1 MTTTQ
6 LRMTFEETPPG
17 KTYSA
22 PSVPTASEQ
31 LLAPAVAV
39 VTGPAIARTKKG
51 RAKSPVTSPD
61 ANGDAAVPAA
71 APEPALELGTFPAIC
86 AFFCHV

>member
-31 LLAPAVAV
+31 LLAPTVAV
-39 VTGPAIARTKKG
+39 VTGPAKRTVDPSG
-51 RAKSPVTSPD
+51 AV
-61 ANGDAAVPAA
+61 AAAV
-71 APEPALELGTFPAIC
+71 I
-86 AFFCHV
+86 V